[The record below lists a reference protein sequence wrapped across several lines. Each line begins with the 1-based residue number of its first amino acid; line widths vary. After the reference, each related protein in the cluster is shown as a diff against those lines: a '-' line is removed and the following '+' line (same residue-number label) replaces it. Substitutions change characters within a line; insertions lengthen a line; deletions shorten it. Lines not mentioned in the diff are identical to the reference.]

1 MLMLANLNALAQGL
15 ADVWKAGRLSVD
27 GEVENGT

>member
-15 ADVWKAGRLSVD
+15 ADVWKAGRLRVD